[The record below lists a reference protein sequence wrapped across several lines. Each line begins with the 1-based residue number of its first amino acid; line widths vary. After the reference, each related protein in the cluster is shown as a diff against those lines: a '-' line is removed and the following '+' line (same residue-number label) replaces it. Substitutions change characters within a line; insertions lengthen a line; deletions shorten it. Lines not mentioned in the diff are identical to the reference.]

1 MYIPAGAVGGND
13 VVEDEVVKAAVNGAG
28 RVQRSVGSREH
39 RHTVRV
45 NDRQL
50 RLERRQLTG
59 VLALQTTC
67 IYSTRTCRELCGT
80 QSTVK

>member
-50 RLERRQLTG
+50 
-59 VLALQTTC
+59 
-67 IYSTRTCRELCGT
+67 
-80 QSTVK
+80 

>member
-1 MYIPAGAVGGND
+1 VVLRRYIPERAVVGGND

-39 RHTVRV
+39 RHSVRV

-50 RLERRQLTG
+50 
-59 VLALQTTC
+59 
-67 IYSTRTCRELCGT
+67 
-80 QSTVK
+80 